1 MAPRHESAS
10 TRARGKRPMV
20 LETETKPAHVLE
32 GRQTARV
39 DMSLFGSPIDHER
52 YCSDFRQRKVIA
64 GQDID
69 FSSLEGSGLEALF
82 SDMGWLP
89 FVTLHEPVYPTL
101 V

>member
-20 LETETKPAHVLE
+20 RETKTDLAYVHE
-32 GRQTARV
+32 GRQRARV
-39 DMSLFGSPIDHER
+39 DMSLFGSLVDHER
-52 YCSDFRQRKVIA
+52 YCSNFRQRKVIG

-69 FSSLEGSGLEALF
+69 FSSLEGSHIEALF
-82 SDMGWLP
+82 SNMGWLP
-89 FVTLHEPVYPTL
+89 FVTLHELVYPPL